1 MKLEG
6 EIEQRSSAQKTL
18 EKRIKELNCLFGL
31 SKLVEQSEISLEQI
45 FQQTVRLIRN
55 AYQEPDKTCVRITFE
70 GIRYK
75 TDNFEKSELSQHA
88 QIKVGGEK
96 AGDIEIYYLEEKAEI
111 SQSAFLKEEQ
121 DLLDAVAKHLGSV
134 AERKKSG
141 EKLELFRNLI
151 NRSND
156 YIFAID
162 PKWGRF
168 LDVNEKAC
176 DSLGYTREE
185 LLDMT
190 LKDIDESIPDDSSWQ
205 KHLKELKLKADLV
218 IEGQHRRKDAS
229 TFFVEMSL
237 KLVTQE
243 KEDYVIATVR
253 DITER
258 KRAEEKQ
265 AKLFEQVGSINKELK
280 DFAYI
285 VSHDLKAPLRGIKT
299 IADWIATDYSD
310 KLDEDGRE
318 QIGLLSGRVDR
329 MHNLI
334 DGILEY
340 SRVGREKEKQVRVNL
355 NDLVPEIIDTV
366 APPENIAITIE
377 NEMPVVECEETRI
390 LQVFQNLLSNA
401 VKYMDKPQG
410 QVRIG
415 CVEENGFWRFSVADN
430 GSGIEEK
437 HFERIFQI
445 FQTLSLRDEFE
456 STGVGL
462 SVVKKI
468 VELYGGKI
476 WVESKPGKG
485 STFFFT
491 LPKPE
496 SEVAD
501 DAKLEA
507 NIVS

>member
-1 MKLEG
+1 
-6 EIEQRSSAQKTL
+6 
-18 EKRIKELNCLFGL
+18 
-31 SKLVEQSEISLEQI
+31 
-45 FQQTVRLIRN
+45 
-55 AYQEPDKTCVRITFE
+55 
-70 GIRYK
+70 
-75 TDNFEKSELSQHA
+75 
-88 QIKVGGEK
+88 
-96 AGDIEIYYLEEKAEI
+96 
-111 SQSAFLKEEQ
+111 
-121 DLLDAVAKHLGSV
+121 
-134 AERKKSG
+134 
-141 EKLELFRNLI
+141 ELFRNLI

-156 YIFAID
+156 YIFAIE

-265 AKLFEQVGSINKELK
+265 AKLFEQVESINKELK

-377 NEMPVVECEETRI
+377 NEMP
-390 LQVFQNLLSNA
+390 
-401 VKYMDKPQG
+401 
-410 QVRIG
+410 
-415 CVEENGFWRFSVADN
+415 
-430 GSGIEEK
+430 
-437 HFERIFQI
+437 
-445 FQTLSLRDEFE
+445 
-456 STGVGL
+456 
-462 SVVKKI
+462 
-468 VELYGGKI
+468 
-476 WVESKPGKG
+476 
-485 STFFFT
+485 
-491 LPKPE
+491 
-496 SEVAD
+496 
-501 DAKLEA
+501 
-507 NIVS
+507 